1 MWIVIFLVLAVASV
15 LFVLTQFV
23 QTSTPSREQKMVALD
38 AAPASSYRQT
48 TNHFQMTPVNFGAVS
63 GFETPFRVNMYQ
75 AYMEA

>member
-1 MWIVIFLVLAVASV
+1 MWIVIFLVLAVATV
-15 LFVLTQFV
+15 LLVLTQFV

-38 AAPASSYRQT
+38 TTPASSYRQT

>member
-1 MWIVIFLVLAVASV
+1 MIIFLVLAVASV
-15 LFVLTQFV
+15 LWVLTQMV
-23 QTSTPSREQKMVALD
+23 NSSQPTREQKMVEMDLQ
-38 AAPASSYRQT
+38 PASSYRQT

>member
-1 MWIVIFLVLAVASV
+1 MWIVIFLILAVASV

-23 QTSTPSREQKMVALD
+23 QASTPTREQKMVALD
-38 AAPASSYRQT
+38 LQPASSYRQT
-48 TNHFQMTPVNFGAVS
+48 TNHFQMTPVNFGAVN

>member
-1 MWIVIFLVLAVASV
+1 MIIFLVLAVASV
-15 LFVLTQFV
+15 LWVLTQMV
-23 QTSTPSREQKMVALD
+23 NSSQPTREQKMVEMDLQ
-38 AAPASSYRQT
+38 PASSYQQK